1 MNMHTAVRLHL
12 LNYPGVQPIVGNRI
26 YWLRKPESVEETCI
40 SFSRVSNPKD
50 SKINR
55 YSPRFQF
62 DVWSTSGEEASEL
75 AELVDKAFD
84 RFKGVMGGEAGKP
97 IKQGSYEN
105 MTELYEE
112 DTGIYHIPVDVF
124 FYYLEN

>member
-1 MNMHTAVRLHL
+1 MNIHTAARLHL
-12 LNYPGVQPIVGNRI
+12 LNYPGIAELVGQRI
-26 YWLRKPESVEETCI
+26 YWLRKPESVGETCI
-40 SFSRVSNPKD
+40 SFFRVSNPKD
-50 SKINR
+50 SQINK

-62 DVWSTSGEEASEL
+62 DVWSLSGSEGL
-75 AELVDKAFD
+75 EVAELVEKAFD
-84 RFKGVMGGEAGKP
+84 RFKGLMAGEKP